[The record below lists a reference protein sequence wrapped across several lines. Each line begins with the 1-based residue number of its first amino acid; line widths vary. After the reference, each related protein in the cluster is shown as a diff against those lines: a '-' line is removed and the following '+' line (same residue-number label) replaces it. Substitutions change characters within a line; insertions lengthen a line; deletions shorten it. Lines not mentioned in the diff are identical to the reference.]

1 MGYGF
6 NPTLVRLR
14 PKKRRQKWEKC
25 ACFNPTLVR
34 LRPLA
39 AGPVFL
45 RRKRFNPTLV
55 RLRPAT
61 VNVMKTP
68 HAGEVSI
75 PRWFD

>member
-34 LRPLA
+34 LRP
-39 AGPVFL
+39 
-45 RRKRFNPTLV
+45 
-55 RLRPAT
+55 AT